1 MAYFYRMEHNN
12 LYVTLQEWLDENE
25 KLGFSEE
32 ESIKSYTKWVIDSLD
47 KDGVVDVMALMFKS
61 MLSIKKDVI
70 EISTS
75 YDKLY
80 ESHRKMAEE
89 MYLLLSILKNSTSK

>member
-1 MAYFYRMEHNN
+1 MEHNN

-25 KLGFSEE
+25 KLGFSQE

-47 KDGVVDVMALMFKS
+47 EDGVVDVMSLMFQS

-70 EISTS
+70 EISKS

-89 MYLLLSILKNSTSK
+89 MYLLLSIIKNSTPK

>member
-1 MAYFYRMEHNN
+1 MEHNN

>member
-12 LYVTLQEWLDENE
+12 LYITLQEWLDENE
-25 KLGFSEE
+25 KLDFSQE
-32 ESIKSYTKWVIDSLD
+32 ESIKSYTKWIIDSLD
-47 KDGVVDVMALMFKS
+47 EDGIVDVMSSMLQS

-70 EISTS
+70 QISTS

-89 MYLLLSILKNSTSK
+89 MYLLLSIIKNSSPK

>member
-1 MAYFYRMEHNN
+1 MEDNN

-61 MLSIKKDVI
+61 MLGIKKDVI

>member
-1 MAYFYRMEHNN
+1 MEDNN

>member
-1 MAYFYRMEHNN
+1 MEHNN

-25 KLGFSEE
+25 KLGFSQE

-47 KDGVVDVMALMFKS
+47 EDGVVDVMSLMFQS
-61 MLSIKKDVI
+61 MLRVKKDVI
-70 EISTS
+70 EISKS

-89 MYLLLSILKNSTSK
+89 MYLLLSIIKNSTPK

>member
-12 LYVTLQEWLDENE
+12 LYITLQEWLDENE
-25 KLGFSEE
+25 KLDFSHE
-32 ESIKSYTKWVIDSLD
+32 ESIKSYTKWIIDSLD
-47 KDGVVDVMALMFKS
+47 EDGIVDVMSLMLQS

-70 EISTS
+70 QISTS

-89 MYLLLSILKNSTSK
+89 MYLLLSIIKNSSPK

>member
-1 MAYFYRMEHNN
+1 MEHNN

-25 KLGFSEE
+25 KLGFSQE

-47 KDGVVDVMALMFKS
+47 EDGVVDVMSLMFQS

-70 EISTS
+70 EISKS

-80 ESHRKMAEE
+80 DSHRKMAEE
-89 MYLLLSILKNSTSK
+89 MYLLLSIIKNSTPK

>member
-12 LYVTLQEWLDENE
+12 IYVTLQEWLDENE
-25 KLGFSEE
+25 KLGFSQE

-47 KDGVVDVMALMFKS
+47 EDGIVEVMALMFKS
-61 MLSIKKDVI
+61 MISIKKDII
-70 EISTS
+70 EVSTS

-89 MYLLLSILKNSTSK
+89 MYLLLSIIKNSTLK